1 MNLAYFD
8 TALGFAA
15 VMLML
20 SMLITILVQMVS
32 TGLNLRGNK
41 LHWVVQRLIEKI
53 IPDYKKDAKT
63 LADKVL
69 THSALSHTLGR
80 FAVAIRPAELML
92 VLKDFAASNPG
103 DKDVAGTM
111 LKTAAGKV
119 LAKAATTGSDVEAWF
134 DTIMDRTTERFVMRT
149 RFMTALFAF
158 GLAFALHIDTPHIVK
173 QLSSKPEVR
182 AAVVNAALKDAVP
195 HYESMQK
202 VDPLPVE
209 VNHSLAKSNPNA
221 AQRLAKATG
230 LATRAQGRAWIIA
243 NFETEATQK
252 QLLAEYE
259 TQIDLLGKQRVQ
271 DLQADY
277 DKVRGWI

>member
-1 MNLAYFD
+1 M
-8 TALGFAA
+8 
-15 VMLML
+15 
-20 SMLITILVQMVS
+20 
-32 TGLNLRGNK
+32 
-41 LHWVVQRLIEKI
+41 
-53 IPDYKKDAKT
+53 
-63 LADKVL
+63 
-69 THSALSHTLGR
+69 
-80 FAVAIRPAELML
+80 
-92 VLKDFAASNPG
+92 
-103 DKDVAGTM
+103 
-111 LKTAAGKV
+111 
-119 LAKAATTGSDVEAWF
+119 
-134 DTIMDRTTERFVMRT
+134 
-149 RFMTALFAF
+149 
-158 GLAFALHIDTPHIVK
+158 
-173 QLSSKPEVR
+173 
-182 AAVVNAALKDAVP
+182 NAALKDAVP